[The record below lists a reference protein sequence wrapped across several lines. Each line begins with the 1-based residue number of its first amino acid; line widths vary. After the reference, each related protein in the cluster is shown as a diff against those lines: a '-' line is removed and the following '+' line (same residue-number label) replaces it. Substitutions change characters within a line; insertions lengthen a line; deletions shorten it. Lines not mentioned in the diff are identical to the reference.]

1 MTTRSKTQGKGS
13 VSQEADLDAQSQGAS
28 FDPEELD
35 VRFKLA
41 LEEALGD
48 PQIQAKLKATV
59 KAANHDLLKVVASL
73 RDEVRSLRATLADR
87 DATIAALQSEVQV
100 LQDDYDALEEYGR
113 RNGLRISGIPEQD
126 NGDTT
131 TAIVN
136 LANDVLKVEPPLQRE
151 ISHRLR
157 KPRNARPHEPAPVIV
172 CFLRRTDRN
181 RVISER
187 KQLKDYNQDGDFKIY
202 VNEDLTTR
210 RAKLFAKMRTLQKK
224 RLLKQAWT
232 YNGNIK
238 VMMPNGEI
246 KNIANISSIQSLL
259 PDVDISTVKE
269 TLHSSDV
276 KLNK

>member
-13 VSQEADLDAQSQGAS
+13 VSQQADLDAQSQGAS
-28 FDPEELD
+28 FDPDDQD

-59 KAANHDLLKVVASL
+59 KAANHDLLEVVASL
-73 RDEVRSLRATLADR
+73 RDEVRSLRGALADR
-87 DATIAALQSEVQV
+87 DTTIAALQSEVQV
-100 LQDDYDALEEYGR
+100 LQDDYDALEQYGR
-113 RNGLRISGIPEQD
+113 RNGLRISGIPEQV
-126 NGDTT
+126 NEDTT

-136 LANDVLKVEPPLQRE
+136 LANDVLKVEPPLQCDDIS

-157 KPRNARPHEPAPVIV
+157 KPRNARPHEPAPIIV
-172 CFLRRTDRN
+172 RFLRRTDRN

-187 KQLKDYNQDGDFKIY
+187 KQLKDYNQDRDFKIY

-259 PDVDISTVKE
+259 PDVDISAV
-269 TLHSSDV
+269 
-276 KLNK
+276 N

>member
-1 MTTRSKTQGKGS
+1 MYIEIQWYHSKTQGKGS
-13 VSQEADLDAQSQGAS
+13 VSQQADLDAQSQGAS

-59 KAANHDLLKVVASL
+59 KTANHDLLEVVASL
-73 RDEVRSLRATLADR
+73 RDEVRSLRTTLADR

-100 LQDDYDALEEYGR
+100 LQDDYDALEQYGR

-126 NGDTT
+126 NEDTT

-136 LANDVLKVEPPLQRE
+136 LADDVLKVEPPLQRDDIS

-172 CFLRRTDRN
+172 RFLRRTDRN

-187 KQLKDYNQDGDFKIY
+187 KQLKDYNQDRDFKIY
-202 VNEDLTTR
+202 VDEDLTTR

-246 KNIANISSIQSLL
+246 KNIANLSSIQSLL
-259 PDVDISTVKE
+259 PDVDISTV
-269 TLHSSDV
+269 
-276 KLNK
+276 N